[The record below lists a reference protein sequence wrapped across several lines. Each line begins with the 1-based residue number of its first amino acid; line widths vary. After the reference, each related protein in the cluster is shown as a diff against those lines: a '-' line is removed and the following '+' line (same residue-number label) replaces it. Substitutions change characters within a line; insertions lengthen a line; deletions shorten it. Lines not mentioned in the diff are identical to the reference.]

1 MPELGKGLV
10 EIGKDFRAPCSALA
24 APHRDC
30 FNPVWSLAWLKV
42 ETGTDVFVGA
52 QKLHILEVEGS
63 PQICAD
69 AIRG

>member
-10 EIGKDFRAPCSALA
+10 EIGKDFLAPCSALA
-24 APHRDC
+24 APHCDC
-30 FNPVWSLAWLKV
+30 FNPVWSLAWLEV
-42 ETGTDVFVGA
+42 EAGTDVFVGA

-63 PQICAD
+63 PQISAD